1 MSTQTPSNTTRTAEI
16 KTALP
21 GPFSGKTSEA
31 SRWLKAMDAYFLI
44 NPTTYSSDELKLALI
59 LSKMDA
65 GKGIAF
71 SEKWYDR
78 LQNSTLKSEDK
89 TLAKFVEDYN
99 ENFNPL
105 DAKVRAR
112 RDLSKL
118 VQVPGKDEDGT
129 PNDGFQD
136 FVNKFENLA
145 TKAQFEDKLTA
156 VTQFSTGLDRQL
168 STMILSMQSPPD
180 TLEEW
185 IAKAK
190 VFHNQKLRIDELK
203 RGTRYSN
210 FRTPYSPS
218 SRTTADPNAMDVDT
232 VRLKKLSPQERA
244 KCMKEGR
251 CFRCRKTGHDAR
263 NCRIKTNSTE
273 TPRTSQQ
280 IRTTEEPQ
288 VITEKSLITP
298 SPKNP
303 EPSPFATY
311 AQSLGK
317 SEEELLQTLK
327 LCYEDL
333 DEEVKVAETFE
344 DLQDF

>member
-1 MSTQTPSNTTRTAEI
+1 MSTQTPSTTTHTSEI

-44 NPTTYSSDELKLALI
+44 NPTIYSSDELKLALI
-59 LSKMDA
+59 LSKMDT
-65 GKGIAF
+65 GKGVAF
-71 SEKWYDR
+71 SEKWYDK
-78 LQNSTLKSEDK
+78 LQNSALKPEDK
-89 TLAKFVEDYN
+89 TLKKFVEDYN

-168 STMILSMQSPPD
+168 STMILSMQTPPD

-190 VFHNQKLRIDELK
+190 IFHNQKLRIDELRK
-203 RGTRYSN
+203 GTRYSN
-210 FRTPYSPS
+210 FRTQFSPS
-218 SRTTADPNAMDVDT
+218 SRANPDPNAMEVDA

-244 KCMKEGR
+244 KCIKEGR
-251 CFRCRKTGHDAR
+251 CFRCRKTGHDAK
-263 NCRIKTNSTE
+263 NCRTKSTSAVG
-273 TPRTSQQ
+273 PSRPSQQ
-280 IRTTEEPQ
+280 VLHTEEAP
-288 VITEKSLITP
+288 ITP
-298 SPKNP
+298 PATKPKS
-303 EPSPFATY
+303 SPFVDY
-311 AQSLGK
+311 AQSIGK
-317 SEEELLQTLK
+317 TEEELLQTLK
-327 LCYEDL
+327 LCYEDQE
-333 DEEVKVAETFE
+333 EEVRAAETFE
-344 DLQDF
+344 ELQDF